1 MFRETE
7 KAHMTESTVIFALLW
22 WIATKLPLS
31 PRYACVCVCV
41 CVCVCILLIV
51 LFFWRMLTNTGCL
64 EIEIAA
70 VD

>member
-7 KAHMTESTVIFALLW
+7 KAYMTESTVIFALLW

-31 PRYACVCVCV
+31 PRYACVC
-41 CVCVCILLIV
+41 ILLIV
-51 LFFWRMLTNTGCL
+51 LFFWRMLTDTGCL
-64 EIEIAA
+64 ETEIAA

>member
-41 CVCVCILLIV
+41 CILLIV